1 MVRADYCGEGR
12 PHTVDGTRIDVCAG
26 LGITYLDRGA
36 VMAAWWP
43 SNVRGVP
50 APPPPDNTS
59 LCRGLA
65 GRAYAVFC
73 FARHSLQSHRGRHRT
88 RGFLGRLPRD
98 PTHCVIR
105 L

>member
-50 APPPPDNTS
+50 ATPPPTTQVCAAAWPGAPTPSFAS
-59 LCRGLA
+59 LDTL
-65 GRAYAVFC
+65 YSVIVAVIGPVVFLVVYH
-73 FARHSLQSHRGRHRT
+73 AIRRT
-88 RGFLGRLPRD
+88 
-98 PTHCVIR
+98 V
-105 L
+105 